1 MTATVRSA
9 SRSVSAESAAPE
21 AVAVAIPLFN
31 DWAVV
36 AELIRRLD
44 SQVPGGARVLLI
56 DDGSTAPCPEP
67 LLAAAPEKIEQIE
80 VLTLRRNVG
89 HQRAIAL
96 GLCFLEA
103 SRGCERLVVMDGDG
117 EDDPCDVPRLLA
129 QLGSDPRPKI
139 VFAERTRRA
148 EDPVFRLGYQA
159 FRLVHRALTG
169 VPVKV
174 GNFSAVNRQAVRRL
188 VVSPDLWNHYAAAAF
203 RSKTPI
209 ELVPTRRCRR
219 IAGKSQMDFVGLV
232 AHGLSAISVF
242 REVVCTRLLLAAT
255 ALLAVLCFGIA
266 ATIAIRLGTGLAIPG
281 WATTAAGLL
290 AAMVLQV
297 LTLIAL
303 VVFSLLG
310 SREAAT
316 VLPARDAEY
325 FLDGV
330 RTLWPAADDRSAPAA
345 QPARE
350 TV

>member
-1 MTATVRSA
+1 MTAVVCPANQTGSTD
-9 SRSVSAESAAPE
+9 SAATGS
-21 AVAVAIPLFN
+21 VYVAIPLFN
-31 DWAVV
+31 DWTVA
-36 AELIRRLD
+36 AELLRRLD
-44 SQVPGGARVLLI
+44 EHLPAGGRVLLI
-56 DDGSTAPCPEP
+56 DDGSTEPCPEP
-67 LLAAAPEKIEQIE
+67 FLPTSPLGFERVE
-80 VLTLRRNVG
+80 VLTLRRNMG

-96 GLCFLEA
+96 GLSFLE
-103 SRGCERLVVMDGDG
+103 GERRFDSVVIMDGDG
-117 EDDPCDVPRLLA
+117 EDDPSDVPRLLA
-129 QLGSDPRPKI
+129 QLGSESRPKI

-148 EDPVFRLGYQA
+148 EDLVFRLGYQA
-159 FRLVHRALTG
+159 YRLVHRALTG

-174 GNFSAVNRQAVRRL
+174 GNFSALNRQAVRRL

-203 RSKTPI
+203 RSKTPV
-209 ELVPTRRCRR
+209 ELVPTRRSRR
-219 IAGKSQMDFVGLV
+219 IAGRSRMDLVGLV

-266 ATIAIRLGTGLAIPG
+266 ATVAIRLGTGLAIPG

-316 VLPARDAEY
+316 VLPARDATW
-325 FLDGV
+325 FLDGF
-330 RTLWPAADDRSAPAA
+330 RTLWPPVESRSTSPVE
-345 QPARE
+345 QLRE
-350 TV
+350 TT